1 MEEFLI
7 STTLTSDLIKR
18 YTDSIWKI
26 VSKKFKRL
34 KIFRIYVSILILL
47 SWLVLG
53 YDFYCYTVYAKTHS
67 SLFSIVLLAIITI
80 VAVVYLINYKYIA
93 LRKPLKI
100 LKKNIGCQ
108 IEYFFKADYIVHKS
122 LTTGLEKELNIDEIT
137 NIVIENDMFFFL
149 TGDKKDLAC
158 PVLIDMKQLTQEE
171 LEQVQYYISLYLY
184 DLIYS

>member
-26 VSKKFKRL
+26 VSKKFKRV

-67 SLFSIVLLAIITI
+67 SLFSIVLLCNYYDCSCS
-80 VAVVYLINYKYIA
+80 VPYKLQVYCIEKTPENIKEEY
-93 LRKPLKI
+93 RVSDRI
-100 LKKNIGCQ
+100 L
-108 IEYFFKADYIVHKS
+108 F
-122 LTTGLEKELNIDEIT
+122 
-137 NIVIENDMFFFL
+137 
-149 TGDKKDLAC
+149 
-158 PVLIDMKQLTQEE
+158 
-171 LEQVQYYISLYLY
+171 
-184 DLIYS
+184 

>member
-26 VSKKFKRL
+26 VSKKFKQV
-34 KIFRIYVSILILL
+34 KIFKIYVSILILL

-53 YDFYCYTVYAKTHS
+53 YDFYCYIVYAKTHS
-67 SLFSIVLLAIITI
+67 SLFSIVLLSILTI

-108 IEYFFKADYIVHKS
+108 IEYFFKADYVVHKS
-122 LTTGLEKELNIDEIT
+122 LTTGLEEELSIDEIT
-137 NIVIENDMFFFL
+137 NVVIENDIIFFL

-158 PVLIDMKQLTQEE
+158 PVLIDTKQLTPEE
-171 LEQVQYYISLYLY
+171 LEQIQYYIDLYLY
-184 DLIYS
+184 DFIYS

>member
-26 VSKKFKRL
+26 VSKKFKRV
-34 KIFRIYVSILILL
+34 KIFKIYVSILILL

-53 YDFYCYTVYAKTHS
+53 YDFYCYIVYAKTHS
-67 SLFSIVLLAIITI
+67 SLFSIVLLSILTI

-108 IEYFFKADYIVHKS
+108 IEYFFKADCIIHRS
-122 LTTGLEKELNIDEIT
+122 LSTGLENEINT
-137 NIVIENDMFFFL
+137 NKITDVIIENDMILFL
-149 TGDKKDLAC
+149 TGDKKDLTC
-158 PVLIDMKQLTQEE
+158 PVLIDKKQLTPEE
-171 LEQVQYYISLYLY
+171 LEQVDYYLDLYLY
-184 DLIYS
+184 D

>member
-1 MEEFLI
+1 M
-7 STTLTSDLIKR
+7 
-18 YTDSIWKI
+18 
-26 VSKKFKRL
+26 
-34 KIFRIYVSILILL
+34 
-47 SWLVLG
+47 
-53 YDFYCYTVYAKTHS
+53 
-67 SLFSIVLLAIITI
+67 
-80 VAVVYLINYKYIA
+80 YLINYKYIA

>member
-26 VSKKFKRL
+26 VSKKFKRV

-67 SLFSIVLLAIITI
+67 FFNSSPRNYYDCSCSVPYKLQVYCIEKTPENIKEEYRVSDRILF
-80 VAVVYLINYKYIA
+80 
-93 LRKPLKI
+93 
-100 LKKNIGCQ
+100 
-108 IEYFFKADYIVHKS
+108 
-122 LTTGLEKELNIDEIT
+122 
-137 NIVIENDMFFFL
+137 
-149 TGDKKDLAC
+149 
-158 PVLIDMKQLTQEE
+158 
-171 LEQVQYYISLYLY
+171 
-184 DLIYS
+184 

>member
-26 VSKKFKRL
+26 VSKKFKRV

-53 YDFYCYTVYAKTHS
+53 YDFYCYIVYAKTHS
-67 SLFSIVLLAIITI
+67 SLFSIVLLSILTI

-100 LKKNIGCQ
+100 LKNNIGCQ
-108 IEYFFKADYIVHKS
+108 IEYFFKADYVVHKS
-122 LTTGLEKELNIDEIT
+122 LTTGLEEELSIDEIT
-137 NIVIENDMFFFL
+137 NVVIENDIIFFL
-149 TGDKKDLAC
+149 TGDIK
-158 PVLIDMKQLTQEE
+158 E
-171 LEQVQYYISLYLY
+171 LEQIQYYIDLYLY
-184 DLIYS
+184 DFIYS